1 MHGSKSEFGALG
13 LVLAISP
20 SSDLEIVHHFFSWTP
35 YSLGNLLSKFHNF
48 SQPVGIRFNRFIEL
62 ASPNRSWAI
71 LWVHFGPWFGFLA
84 AHHESIWILVSLH
97 GELVRRVI
105 GECGF
110 EVEGLFSRAEC
121 MGK

>member
-13 LVLAISP
+13 FVLAISP
-20 SSDLEIVHHFFSWTP
+20 SSDLGITHHFFHGLIIIQGTF
-35 YSLGNLLSKFHNF
+35 YQNF
-48 SQPVGIRFNRFIEL
+48 IIFLNRFDQL
-62 ASPNRSWAI
+62 ASDRSWAI

-84 AHHESIWILVSLH
+84 THHESIWILVSLH

-110 EVEGLFSRAEC
+110 EVEGLFSRVEC

>member
-20 SSDLEIVHHFFSWTP
+20 SSDLGIMHH
-35 YSLGNLLSKFHNF
+35 
-48 SQPVGIRFNRFIEL
+48 
-62 ASPNRSWAI
+62 RSWAI

>member
-1 MHGSKSEFGALG
+1 MHGSKSKFGALG

-20 SSDLEIVHHFFSWTP
+20 SFDLGIMHH
-35 YSLGNLLSKFHNF
+35 
-48 SQPVGIRFNRFIEL
+48 
-62 ASPNRSWAI
+62 RSWAI
-71 LWVHFGPWFGFLA
+71 LWVHFGPWFGFLQPTMNPYG
-84 AHHESIWILVSLH
+84 SLV
-97 GELVRRVI
+97 VKRVI

>member
-20 SSDLEIVHHFFSWTP
+20 HSILES
-35 YSLGNLLSKFHNF
+35 Y
-48 SQPVGIRFNRFIEL
+48 
-62 ASPNRSWAI
+62 RSWAT
-71 LWVHFGPWFGFLA
+71 LWVHFGPCFGFFA

-105 GECGF
+105 KECGF